1 MTTCNHPI
9 TTDVEL
15 EATLDRIRSFQSQ
28 VVKLRQVETD
38 PETYRL
44 AASGFLAEVDR
55 MQAAVR
61 QYSSEPADR
70 LAASA

>member
-1 MTTCNHPI
+1 MSTCTNPI

-38 PETYRL
+38 PEAYRL
-44 AASGFLAEVDR
+44 SASGFLAEVDR

-61 QYSSEPADR
+61 QYLSEPADR